1 MVEEIKIGTQTFR
14 GIFTCPSVNTPWK
27 ICISFIPGS
36 WKTWGKY
43 ATSTA
48 AEAAWNELKARA
60 NEKKK

>member
-14 GIFTCPSVNTPWK
+14 GILTCPSVNTPWK
-27 ICISFIPGS
+27 ISISFNPGS

-48 AEAAWNELKARA
+48 AEEAWAELKKTATV
-60 NEKKK
+60 